1 MTVLRPRV
9 GLIVEELDQVGG
21 LRLASARHI
30 RLMAGDVDVIPIAVN
45 ESKRESDWPGAV
57 EEIDYF
63 GHRGYRIRAADLRSD
78 ALTPGNSHLRM
89 YASSRAVVRI
99 AAREHLDALHVFGAF
114 EQRALVG
121 AYAAVQSQLPL
132 ILSFRG
138 IDLDAWVF
146 GPYLSHLQAAAGA
159 ARVCVCMNEGSKRLL
174 EGLLRP
180 TGPVF
185 VSHNYVDPGDFAD
198 ASPVTLP
205 PLAKQVIGCVGE
217 FRRILG
223 FDFLLRAFDEIASR
237 RDVSLLLVGPHRAI
251 EAHYYATLLDSL
263 KNANRIVRTGSVAH
277 EQVLAYMQA
286 CDVLAFPSFSDGSP
300 NKILEAMAAG
310 RAIVAGNVGGI
321 PEMIRDGI
329 DGILVEPTDH
339 AALVQAIES
348 LLDDPARRRTLGES
362 ARERVLGE
370 FNEER
375 ARRDCLAYY
384 RAAGLTLG

>member
-1 MTVLRPRV
+1 M
-9 GLIVEELDQVGG
+9 
-21 LRLASARHI
+21 
-30 RLMAGDVDVIPIAVN
+30 N
-45 ESKRESDWPGAV
+45 ES
-57 EEIDYF
+57 
-63 GHRGYRIRAADLRSD
+63 
-78 ALTPGNSHLRM
+78 
-89 YASSRAVVRI
+89 
-99 AAREHLDALHVFGAF
+99 
-114 EQRALVG
+114 
-121 AYAAVQSQLPL
+121 
-132 ILSFRG
+132 
-138 IDLDAWVF
+138 
-146 GPYLSHLQAAAGA
+146 
-159 ARVCVCMNEGSKRLL
+159 SKRLL
-174 EGLLRP
+174 EGLFRP
-180 TGPVF
+180 PGPVF

-198 ASPVTLP
+198 AAPVKLP

-263 KNANRIVRTGSVAH
+263 KNANRIIRTGSVAH

-310 RAIVAGNVGGI
+310 RAIVAANVGGI

-329 DGILVEPTDH
+329 DGLLVEPTDH
-339 AALVQAIES
+339 AALVQSIES
-348 LLDDPARRRTLGES
+348 LLDDPARRRTLGDS

-384 RAAGLTLG
+384 RETGLALR